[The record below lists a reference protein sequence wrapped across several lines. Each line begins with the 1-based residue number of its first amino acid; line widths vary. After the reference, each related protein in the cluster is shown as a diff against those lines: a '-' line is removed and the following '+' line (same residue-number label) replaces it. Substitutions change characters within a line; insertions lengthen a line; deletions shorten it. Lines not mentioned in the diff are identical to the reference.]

1 MSAVCLYVG
10 FISLASAY
18 DNIAL
23 HKPAYQEHPY
33 GVTSTIVKELIQASN
48 AVDGQKSNR
57 SIWGGQCVI
66 SDNLQSNATWWVN
79 LTSILS
85 IHHITI
91 YYRTGNVAW
100 GPTNGFTARFL
111 GFSVYVSNTTNKSE
125 GVLCFQDN
133 NYTLDTIPEVFNTTC
148 AVHGQYVIYYNEQ
161 KTGDRYI
168 NFTGSLFA
176 FNELCELEVYGCS
189 TPGFYGLSCNTSCPD
204 PNCRYCH
211 IENGACQGCQP
222 GYQGHRCELECPY
235 GFFGER
241 CANSCIST
249 CTGCNNVNGVCDR
262 GCQPGWKGDN
272 CDEPCDGNTYGE
284 NCSEK
289 CGNCFQMDT
298 CNHFN
303 GSCMNGCDRGYKG
316 STCKEPCPYG
326 YYGYDCKHACNST
339 CKGCDA
345 INGLCNT
352 GCKLGWRGVY
362 CQEACDNKT
371 YGDNCSG
378 QCGSCAHITQ
388 CHHINGTCLDGC
400 IDGFIGS
407 TCTERFVNEEELSE
421 NIGPIVGSIV
431 GVLVASSIVL
441 AVVIIIRRKRS
452 KSSNKEKYKTGQE
465 ETIAEN
471 QYSNVDLS
479 TTPSSKRP
487 EKEKGK
493 KPSAILRDSTTKA
506 DKTANSYDSINGD
519 DVYMNETFS
528 NGIPLEKLDSIVA
541 EQGTKEY
548 GDFKKEYAALPSGEI
563 YSCDVGKKPENI
575 PKNRFK
581 TTFPYDHSRVVLR
594 VDDGESSDY
603 INANYI
609 DGTNRPKEYIAAQ
622 GPKQNTVD
630 DFWKLI
636 WQEDINSIVMLTN
649 LKEGD
654 KVKCFKYW
662 PSRNESL
669 SFGSI
674 SVKLIE
680 EKIYAFFI
688 KRRLSVT
695 TLTKTRTVTQYHYIS
710 WPDHGTPEPISLLDF
725 YHHVTRIASKNE
737 VPTLVHCSAGVGRTG
752 TYIALDALYREGRNT
767 GAVNVVEFVKK
778 TRNNRVSMV
787 QTYEQYITIY
797 LALNEFFKAPLRMHS
812 STDFCSKLEKTTKD
826 TPANRNPLRK
836 EFQLLMKVKPIY
848 TEKDYKIAKEL
859 SESKQKDRVLP
870 LDKYNLHL
878 SSMVPKR
885 GSYINAIYVPSLV
898 KARRFIVTHYPTPD
912 DAVDFLRLLNDHE
925 SDTVICMDPVHQVES
940 IRSWLPDLSC
950 SKVVSPF
957 TIHCQS
963 NSRNGTGQV
972 IDILQNNQE
981 DEVHSVLVE
990 GPRNRVNPGGT
1001 SRDTSELL
1009 QLVTTVLF
1017 LKTENP
1023 ITVVSSDGASLC
1035 GVFIAVHNAIQQ
1047 LNTDSAV
1054 DVFTVVRQLQIRRP
1068 ELCNS
1073 IEEYELVH
1081 RAVYDHIQTST
1092 ENIYSNQ

>member
-1 MSAVCLYVG
+1 MSAVCFYLGVL
-10 FISLASAY
+10 SVVLAY

-23 HKPAYQEHPY
+23 NKQAHQDFPY
-33 GVTSTIVKELIQASN
+33 SGFDSHIIDASN
-48 AVDGQKSNR
+48 AVDGLKSNLG
-57 SIWGGQCVI
+57 WKGEECVL
-66 SDNLQSNATWWVN
+66 SEVAQRTATWWVN

-91 YYRTGNVAW
+91 YYRTENAPW
-100 GPTNGFTARFL
+100 GINNGMTPRFL
-111 GFSVYVSNTTNKSE
+111 GFSLYVSNTTERMN
-125 GVLCFQDN
+125 GTVCFKDESF
-133 NYTLDTIPEVFNTTC
+133 TLSTIPAIFNTTC
-148 AVHGQYVIYYNEQ
+148 PVHGQYVIYYNERLSGVVYPVNYS
-161 KTGDRYI
+161 KY
-168 NFTGSLFA
+168 A
-176 FNELCELEVYGCS
+176 FNELCEVEVYGCPKPGYYGSNCS
-189 TPGFYGLSCNTSCPD
+189 TPCTD
-204 PNCRYCH
+204 VNCRYCH
-211 IENGACQGCQP
+211 IETGACQGCKP
-222 GYQGHRCELECPY
+222 GFRGHRCELECSFGFY
-235 GFFGER
+235 GQKCEQKCDER
-241 CANSCIST
+241 
-249 CTGCNNVNGVCDR
+249 CTGCNNVNGLCDR
-262 GCQPGWKGDN
+262 GCQRGWKGN
-272 CDEPCDGNTYGE
+272 HCQEHCGYKTYGT
-284 NCSEK
+284 NCSEV
-289 CGNCFQMDT
+289 CGQCFQNDT
-298 CNHFN
+298 CHHIN

-316 STCKEPCPYG
+316 LVCTEPCSYG
-326 YYGYDCKHACNST
+326 YYGYDCKHECNST
-339 CKGCDA
+339 CTGCDA
-345 INGLCNT
+345 VYGLCNT

-362 CQEACDNKT
+362 CQEACNNGT
-371 YGDNCSG
+371 FGHNCSEL
-378 QCGSCAHITQ
+378 CGSCVKFGQ
-388 CHHINGTCLDGC
+388 CHHINGTCLEGC
-400 IDGFIGS
+400 ISGFMGS
-407 TCTERFVNEEELSE
+407 TCTQRFVHVEESSDYT
-421 NIGPIVGSIV
+421 GPAVGATV
-431 GVLVASSIVL
+431 GVLVVSSVVIVV
-441 AVVIIIRRKRS
+441 AIIIRMNRR
-452 KSSNKEKYKTGQE
+452 KSSNQSKYKASQE
-465 ETIAEN
+465 ETIVEN

-479 TTPSSKRP
+479 TTPAGIRT
-487 EKEKGK
+487 EKEKRT
-493 KPSAILRDSTTKA
+493 SSLLRASIEKEKITT
-506 DKTANSYDSINGD
+506 NSHDIID
-519 DVYMNETFS
+519 DDNVYMNETIS
-528 NGIPLEKLDSIVA
+528 SGIPLEKLDTTVLK
-541 EQGTKEY
+541 QGTKEY
-548 GDFKKEYAALPSGEI
+548 NDFKKEYAVLPSGEI
-563 YSCDVGKKPENI
+563 HRCEVGKEPENI

-594 VDDGESSDY
+594 VKDEESSDY

-609 DGTNRPKEYIAAQ
+609 NGTNRPKEYIAAQ

-630 DFWKLI
+630 DFWKMI
-636 WQEDINSIVMLTN
+636 WQEDVSSIVMLTN

-654 KVKCFKYW
+654 KVKCVKYW
-662 PSRNESL
+662 PSRNDLL

-688 KRRLSVT
+688 ERKLSVT
-695 TLTKTRTVTQYHYIS
+695 NSIIKKTRTVIQFHYIS

-725 YHHVTRIASKNE
+725 YHHVTRTTTSNE

-778 TRNNRVSMV
+778 MRNNRVSMV

-797 LALNEFFKAPLRMHS
+797 LALNEIFKAPIRMCS
-812 STDFCSKLEKTTKD
+812 STDFCSKIEKTMKD

-836 EFQLLMKVKPIY
+836 EFQLLMKVIPTY
-848 TEKDYKIAKEL
+848 TEKDYKIAKE
-859 SESKQKDRVLP
+859 SSKNKPTDRVLP
-870 LDKYNLHL
+870 LDKYSLHL

-885 GSYINAIYVPSLV
+885 GSYINAIYVPSFI
-898 KARRFIVTHYPTPD
+898 KAKRFIVTHYPTPE

-925 SDTVICMDPVHQVES
+925 SDTVICMDPIRQVES
-940 IRSWLPDLSC
+940 IQSWLPDLSC

-990 GPRNRVNPGGT
+990 GPRNRINPSGT

-1009 QLVTTVLF
+1009 QLITTVLF

-1073 IEEYELVH
+1073 IEEYEMVQ